1 MILVIV
7 AGALCGTG
15 VFLLAFP
22 KVFGRLLKKL
32 SHWLPTMQ
40 RQLKQRTSE
49 RHRSDLALTERI
61 AEDMVVQKLVG
72 VVAGAAMPAILFS
85 LLSVLGVAV
94 DNTFAIF
101 CSIACAFTGFVLPDQ
116 RLKTE
121 ARRRRQ
127 SFLHAFSSFLDLTN
141 VLLAGGAGT
150 ETALMAAAD
159 AGDGWAFGQLRNA
172 LVRARSARTSP
183 WNELAALGERFNLT
197 HVTEVAGSVQLA
209 GEHGARI
216 RSSLSAKAESLR
228 HRQMSES
235 GRQFCH
241 RADGGTYGSSLSCIH
256 HVDRIPRSNARFGGF
271 MTNGSKSLEENTHVF
286 SNQTFISNNRKEK
299 NMTPMKNTFQY
310 YWIRFT
316 ASRQSDLERGEVS
329 ATTVVMAAALIALA
343 IAVGATIT
351 ARVRDKANSLDL
363 G

>member
-1 MILVIV
+1 MILVV
-7 AGALCGTG
+7 FAGALCGAG

-22 KVFGRLLKKL
+22 KVFGRLMKNL
-32 SHWLPTMQ
+32 SRWLPTVQ

-94 DNTFAIF
+94 DNTFAMF
-101 CSIACAFTGFVLPDQ
+101 CSIACALTGFVLPDQ
-116 RLKTE
+116 RLKAE

-228 HRQMSES
+228 HRQMSEIE
-235 GRQFCH
+235 
-241 RADGGTYGSSLSCIH
+241 AAA
-256 HVDRIPRSNARFGGF
+256 N
-271 MTNGSKSLEENTHVF
+271 
-286 SNQTFISNNRKEK
+286 
-299 NMTPMKNTFQY
+299 
-310 YWIRFT
+310 
-316 ASRQSDLERGEVS
+316 S
-329 ATTVVMAAALIALA
+329 ATERMGVPMVLLFLAFIMLIGYP
-343 IAVGATIT
+343 AVTL
-351 ARVRDKANSLDL
+351 VL
-363 G
+363 GGL